1 MRPGVSS
8 MSVSRRTTVAGV
20 VAVLLTACAA
30 WETPPSEAPPPA
42 DTPVPSSHYAPPPPV
57 NPNPNPDP
65 APLPEAQKVEITAA
79 IASVQLIED
88 CPDPAPAAAP
98 SAGVTDST
106 LERSSQPKPVAAGRA
121 RPGASG
127 DGSSFRQPCSQSM
140 VQLALRSDVPGSFRI
155 DAVRVIDPK
164 TQKVAGTSKL
174 RAPTRWD
181 DGTYGPWDGRVVVK
195 TDLKISYKLGELDL
209 SRAAEQVGPEFNTF
223 GGPFILELD
232 VAVDGHRQTIRSSEF
247 YREPPHM
254 VVT

>member
-8 MSVSRRTTVAGV
+8 MSVSRLTTVVGVAGV
-20 VAVLLTACAA
+20 VAVLLAACAA
-30 WETPPSEAPPPA
+30 WETPPAESPPPA
-42 DTPVPSSHYAPPPPV
+42 ETPVPSSHYAPPPPV
-57 NPNPNPDP
+57 NPNPDP
-65 APLPEAQKVEITAA
+65 PPLPEAQHVEIKAA

-88 CPDPAPAAAP
+88 CPEPVPAAE
-98 SAGVTDST
+98 SSGGVSKPAAQAAS
-106 LERSSQPKPVAAGRA
+106 EPPRASQA
-121 RPGASG
+121 RRGPSG

-140 VQLALRSDVPGSFRI
+140 VQLSLQSDVPGNFRI

-181 DGTYGPWDGRVVVK
+181 DGTYAPWDGRVAVK
-195 TDLKISYKLGELDL
+195 TELKISYKLGELDL
-209 SRAAEQVGPEFNTF
+209 ARAAEQVGPEFNTF

-247 YREPPHM
+247 FREPPHM

>member
-1 MRPGVSS
+1 M
-8 MSVSRRTTVAGV
+8 
-20 VAVLLTACAA
+20 LLTACAA

-42 DTPVPSSHYAPPPPV
+42 DAPVPSSHYAPPPPV
-57 NPNPNPDP
+57 NPNPDP
-65 APLPEAQKVEITAA
+65 APLPEPQTASITAA

-88 CPDPAPAAAP
+88 CPDPAPAP
-98 SAGVTDST
+98 
-106 LERSSQPKPVAAGRA
+106 AAGGVAKPTVDAASEMPRA
-121 RPGASG
+121 SQMKRGPSG
-127 DGSSFRQPCSQSM
+127 DSNGTWQRPCSQSM
-140 VQLALRSDVPGSFRI
+140 VQLALRSDVAGTFRI

-164 TQKVAGTSKL
+164 TQKVAGTGKL

-181 DGTYGPWDGRVVVK
+181 DGTYAPWDGRVVVK
-195 TDLKISYKLGELDL
+195 TDLKISYKFAEPDL
-209 SRAAEQVGPEFNTF
+209 SRAAEQVGPDFNTY